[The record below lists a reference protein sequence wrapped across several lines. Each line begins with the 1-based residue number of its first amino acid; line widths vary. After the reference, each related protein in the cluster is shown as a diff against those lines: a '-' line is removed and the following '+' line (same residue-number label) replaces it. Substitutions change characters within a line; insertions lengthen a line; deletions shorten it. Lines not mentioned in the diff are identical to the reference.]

1 MPSADRARHD
11 AADLGLL
18 SPGWAGR
25 PVADATGDAAVLAGI
40 VLFEIALATATAPEG
55 TAQRIL
61 EAARDIDP
69 ADLLEGARR
78 DGNPVI
84 PLLGIIR
91 SRLDES
97 DAAWLHRGATSQD
110 ALDTALVLV
119 ARDAA
124 GILNEDAAV
133 AARALCDLAEE
144 HAGTVATART
154 LTQPS
159 TPTTLGLRFAGW
171 AHGIAEAASAIRVAS
186 IALPVQFGGA
196 SGTLA
201 ATVAQGSPGDGI
213 ALAARLA
220 AELDLAEPVAPWHVR
235 RYPLTR
241 LADALAELTAAFG
254 IVGANVAVLARPEL
268 GELDDGAGG
277 GSSAMPH
284 KANPVRAV
292 LLNAAARQAPLL
304 AAQLHQDA
312 ATVDERPD
320 GAWHAEWQTLRQ
332 LLRTA
337 GGAAAT
343 GRELA
348 EGLRVHPDAVAANLA
363 AAGPG
368 LLSEAARYTDS
379 PPDDPAGYLGDAA
392 ELTARLVSATR
403 KELA

>member
-1 MPSADRARHD
+1 M
-11 AADLGLL
+11 
-18 SPGWAGR
+18 
-25 PVADATGDAAVLAGI
+25 
-40 VLFEIALATATAPEG
+40 
-55 TAQRIL
+55 
-61 EAARDIDP
+61 
-69 ADLLEGARR
+69 
-78 DGNPVI
+78 
-84 PLLGIIR
+84 
-91 SRLDES
+91 
-97 DAAWLHRGATSQD
+97 
-110 ALDTALVLV
+110 
-119 ARDAA
+119 
-124 GILNEDAAV
+124 
-133 AARALCDLAEE
+133 
-144 HAGTVATART
+144 
-154 LTQPS
+154 
-159 TPTTLGLRFAGW
+159 
-171 AHGIAEAASAIRVAS
+171 
-186 IALPVQFGGA
+186 
-196 SGTLA
+196 
-201 ATVAQGSPGDGI
+201 
-213 ALAARLA
+213 
-220 AELDLAEPVAPWHVR
+220 APWHVR

-254 IVGANVAVLARPEL
+254 IVGANVAVLARPEARR
-268 GELDDGAGG
+268 AGRRG
-277 GSSAMPH
+277 GRGSSAMPH

-392 ELTARLVSATR
+392 ELTARLVAATR